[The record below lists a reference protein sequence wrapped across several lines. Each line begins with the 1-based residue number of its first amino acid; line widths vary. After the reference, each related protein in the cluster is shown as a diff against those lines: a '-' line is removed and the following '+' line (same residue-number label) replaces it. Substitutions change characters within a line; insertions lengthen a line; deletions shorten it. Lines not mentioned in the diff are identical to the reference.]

1 MPRNTVRRWVPNGK
15 LVRQAG
21 LLLSVLTLIFAIS
34 TFSGAQAPAA
44 VTGSPARVARISYV
58 AGEVRLDS
66 GWGYESVTMNLPVTE
81 HNWLQTR
88 SNGWAEIQMEDGSL
102 IRMAPD
108 TTITFTQLGR
118 TSSGTFT
125 TVDLD
130 QGEAEF
136 KILKRADSDFQVTVN
151 NKTVALEHSGFFR
164 VTSTNDDPMEVAVWK
179 GSLSVHDTDSGDLVA
194 VGKDETFVINPAD
207 VAEYALNKGTEA
219 DDLDDWSKQRDEAL
233 TTYNAANHNTQSPYQ
248 YGASDLDQYGQ
259 YTQDPQYGNVWQPY
273 GVSMDWDP
281 FSNGYY
287 ANSGIG
293 TTWVSSYPWGW
304 MPYRYGRWIFING
317 RGWCWAPGD
326 WHTLNNGPRIA
337 HAPPGFHAPL
347 PPADLKVAAHTPGQ
361 VIRPGE
367 TAGNRGGNNGVP
379 SHLLTNEGGADQ
391 GTGQPIAKRSTR
403 HVFTNDEVQTTPPPT
418 ETAQRPAVV
427 DAEGKSAEGRS
438 TEGGSSG
445 KRSSD
450 GRPKDSEARNEN
462 STGVKRTTNRFGEGD
477 SSRQMSRTS
486 ETPAVSRPVRDSA
499 PSQRSSVPPASEYR
513 PAPAQV
519 PVVHQPSAPVVHQA
533 AQPAPSRSQ
542 PAPAQSSSSSDSSK
556 GKNR

>member
-1 MPRNTVRRWVPNGK
+1 MPRNAMRRWVPESK
-15 LVRQAG
+15 LIRRSG
-21 LLLSVLTLIFAIS
+21 LLLPILTLVFAMSIFSHAQD
-34 TFSGAQAPAA
+34 SGATEAPGAQ
-44 VTGSPARVARISYV
+44 ARVARISYV
-58 AGEVRLDS
+58 EGAVRLDS

-102 IRMAPD
+102 IRLAPD
-108 TTITFTQLGR
+108 TIITFTQLGR
-118 TSSGTFT
+118 TSSGTIT

-151 NKTVALEHSGFFR
+151 NKTIALEHSGFFR
-164 VTSTNDDPMEVAVWK
+164 VTSTNNDPMEIAVWK
-179 GSLSVHDTDSGDLVA
+179 GSLSVHDTDSGDQIT
-194 VGKDETFVINPAD
+194 VGKDETFVLNPAD

-233 TTYNAANHNTQSPYQ
+233 TSYNAANHNTQSPYQ

-337 HAPPGFHAPL
+337 NAPPGFHAPL
-347 PPADLKVAAHTPGQ
+347 PPASLKVAGRAPGQ

-367 TAGNRGGNNGVP
+367 TPGNGSGRAAGAPGRRFVNGESDAESV
-379 SHLLTNEGGADQ
+379 EKQ
-391 GTGQPIAKRSTR
+391 IAARSSR
-403 HVFTNDEVQTTPPPT
+403 HVFTNDEVQTIPPRT
-418 ETAQRPAVV
+418 ETEKTRPAVV
-427 DAEGKSAEGRS
+427 S
-438 TEGGSSG
+438 TERRANRSEEGGENGSG
-445 KRSSD
+445 THSSD
-450 GRPKDSEARNEN
+450 RAR
-462 STGVKRTTNRFGEGD
+462 GDGE
-477 SSRQMSRTS
+477 SPRRQMSRTS
-486 ETPAVSRPVRDSA
+486 ETPSVSRPARESA
-499 PSQRSSVPPASEYR
+499 PSQPTSSERVRATPPLSQSPAARQQAPSYSPPA
-513 PAPAQV
+513 
-519 PVVHQPSAPVVHQA
+519 HQSAPPAAAPVRSQA
-533 AQPAPSRSQ
+533 APSESHN
-542 PAPAQSSSSSDSSK
+542 SSSSSDGSRSK
-556 GKNR
+556 NK

>member
-15 LVRQAG
+15 LIRQAG
-21 LLLSVLTLIFAIS
+21 LLLPILTLIFALS
-34 TFSGAQAPAA
+34 TFSSAQAPAA
-44 VTGSPARVARISYV
+44 VPGPPARVARISYV
-58 AGEVRLDS
+58 EGEVRLDS

-102 IRMAPD
+102 IRLAPD

-118 TSSGTFT
+118 TSSGTIT

-164 VTSTNDDPMEVAVWK
+164 VTSTNDDPMEIAVWK
-179 GSLSVHDTDSGDLVA
+179 GSLSVHDTDSGDQIT
-194 VGKDETFVINPAD
+194 VGKNETFVINPAD

-219 DDLDDWSKQRDEAL
+219 DDLDDWGKQRDEAL
-233 TTYNAANHNTQSPYQ
+233 TSYNAANHNTQSPYQ

-347 PPADLKVAAHTPGQ
+347 PPADLKVAGHAPGQ
-361 VIRPGE
+361 VNRPGE

-379 SHLLTNEGGADQ
+379 SHRLTNEGGADQ

-403 HVFTNDEVQTTPPPT
+403 HVFTNDEVQTIPPRT
-418 ETAQRPAVV
+418 ETAKRPAVV
-427 DAEGKSAEGRS
+427 DAEGKSAEGKS
-438 TEGGSSG
+438 TEGRSSG
-445 KRSSD
+445 ERSSD
-450 GRPKDSEARNEN
+450 RRPKDSEARNEN
-462 STGVKRTTNRFGEGD
+462 GTDVKRTTNRFGEGD
-477 SSRQMSRTS
+477 SSRQMNRTS
-486 ETPAVSRPVRDSA
+486 EMPAVSRPVRDSN
-499 PSQRSSVPPASEYR
+499 PTQRSSAPPVSEYR
-513 PAPAQV
+513 PAPTQA
-519 PVVHQPSAPVVHQA
+519 PVVHQPSAPVVHEA
-533 AQPAPSRSQ
+533 AQPAPARSQ
-542 PAPAQSSSSSDSSK
+542 PAPASSSGDSSK